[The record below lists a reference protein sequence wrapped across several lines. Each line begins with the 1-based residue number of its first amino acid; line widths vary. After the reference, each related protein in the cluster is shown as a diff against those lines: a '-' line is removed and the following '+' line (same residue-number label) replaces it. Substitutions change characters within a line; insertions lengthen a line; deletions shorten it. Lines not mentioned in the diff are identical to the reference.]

1 MNIEQ
6 ESHFLKMGK
15 WEIMTQYSPYKH
27 VSTYHTRK
35 LTIGYYLRIQN
46 GALKRLE
53 VQDKICQKNHTKLFI
68 LRCCENFNESNFQD
82 KY

>member
-53 VQDKICQKNHTKLFI
+53 V
-68 LRCCENFNESNFQD
+68 
-82 KY
+82 